1 MADGDVLGILLLA
14 RNASLP
20 SCQVCTVISP
30 FRTFWNTFA
39 RSMHNQCTINAR
51 SALQNRCHYL
61 QLQLSPRSSISQPS
75 ASSNSVPGSDVC
87 WVLGMKPLKNQT
99 LSKTFQNYRILRQND
114 PNFPSQ
120 SSYWCLSPRNFGCP
134 IIEAIP
140 NESLDFKA
148 LNRAFSRPSRS
159 LFGGGACAK
168 SNSLNVH

>member
-30 FRTFWNTFA
+30 FQTFWISPSEAVPLLTRPAPAISKVLDISAFRLLQFCAGFRCLLGPWNE
-39 RSMHNQCTINAR
+39 TIEE
-51 SALQNRCHYL
+51 
-61 QLQLSPRSSISQPS
+61 
-75 ASSNSVPGSDVC
+75 SDLV
-87 WVLGMKPLKNQT
+87 
-99 LSKTFQNYRILRQND
+99 QNYGILRQND

-134 IIEAIP
+134 IIGAIP